1 MSSQCRC
8 IDWSPGL
15 GNVRIEQKIGNS
27 GEQGSS
33 KYSQTGAIAMQLA
46 AAAGTGTGTGSKSPA
61 LVAVGRLGRFHLGEP
76 DMTQEKDWRSD

>member
-27 GEQGSS
+27 GEEGSS
-33 KYSQTGAIAMQLA
+33 KYSQTGAMAMQLA
-46 AAAGTGTGTGSKSPA
+46 AAGGTGTGSKIPA
-61 LVAVGRLGRFHLGEP
+61 QVAVGRLGRFHLGEP
-76 DMTQEKDWRSD
+76 DMTQ